1 MKKPTTFW
9 SYWDLKKNPFGNIET
24 ANDVFDSNETTRVMD
39 HLAEAIEEGGIYSI
53 TGDRGIGKTTALHE
67 IIQYLKGDEKRFT
80 YSLLQSMDM
89 KLVGM
94 TTIHS
99 ALIKDLAGETPCGFS
114 EYRSRQVRRILGGLS
129 MNKKRAILL
138 IDEAQGMRFDTIE
151 SLKMLTE
158 MRWAQQTKC
167 MITIMLFGQPILDM
181 HLAQDDGL
189 RLRVTPLVMKGL
201 TSDEV
206 LQYIDLRC
214 RVAGGNKEDIFS
226 PEFLTYIAEHQHS
239 PLHINGICSQCMRAA
254 RNAGEKIITLEML
267 YSCESIRSPKT
278 ILRDNGITV
287 LNFSKRTGIPLEVAK
302 NLISGKGNTANDL
315 QKEKFKNG
323 LDEIVNPSDHMNYD
337 QKEAI

>member
-1 MKKPTTFW
+1 MIKIPTTFW
-9 SYWDLKKNPFGNIET
+9 SYWGLKKNPFGNIET
-24 ANDVFDSNETTRVMD
+24 ANDVFDSNETSRVMD
-39 HLAEAIEEGGIYSI
+39 HLAEAVEEGGIYSI

-67 IIQYLKGDEKRFT
+67 IIQYLRGDEKRFT

-129 MNKKRAILL
+129 VNRKRAVLL
-138 IDEAQGMRFDTIE
+138 IDEAQGMRLDTIE

-158 MRWAQQTKC
+158 MRWARQTKS

-189 RLRVTPLVMKGL
+189 RLRVTPLVMRGL

-206 LQYIDLRC
+206 IQYIDLRC
-214 RVAGGNKEDIFS
+214 RVAGGKKEEIFS
-226 PEFLTYIAEHQHS
+226 PEVLAYIAEHQHS

-267 YSCESIRSPKT
+267 YSSESIRSRSRPPRRAQGRDPKRPCR
-278 ILRDNGITV
+278 RD
-287 LNFSKRTGIPLEVAK
+287 RP
-302 NLISGKGNTANDL
+302 
-315 QKEKFKNG
+315 
-323 LDEIVNPSDHMNYD
+323 
-337 QKEAI
+337 